1 MAASES
7 PSVKGSATAIGAW
20 RAFPL
25 TSPAGLARV
34 RAQGARQWH
43 RRRGV
48 PRAAVKTIVYQSY
61 RTQNV
66 APWLVR
72 CMRSVA
78 DWAHGQQYEYRF
90 IDNRLF
96 DRLPDWYR
104 HGAGDNVLV
113 LANLARL
120 LVARELLDDGYD
132 RTIWIDA
139 DILVFDDAFR
149 IEIERDFA
157 FCYEVWVWTEGG
169 RTLKQAGVNNSVS
182 VFVRDN
188 AFLDFAIWAHEDVVR
203 RGNHLLAHGTS
214 TRLLSSLYKAVP
226 FPLLTSVGMLS
237 PDVAR
242 GIRDGDCRLAVEY
255 AALHG
260 RPIRA
265 LNLCAS
271 LCGEAIDGRVLD
283 DDDYA
288 AIVEAIVSSGGALF
302 SALPV
307 AQQALSGP

>member
-1 MAASES
+1 M
-7 PSVKGSATAIGAW
+7 
-20 RAFPL
+20 
-25 TSPAGLARV
+25 
-34 RAQGARQWH
+34 
-43 RRRGV
+43 
-48 PRAAVKTIVYQSY
+48 KTIVYQSY

-78 DWAHGQQYEYRF
+78 DWARGQQYEYRF
-90 IDNRLF
+90 IDDRLF

-104 HGAGDNVLV
+104 RGAGHNILV

-120 LVARELLDDGYD
+120 VVARDLLDDGYD
-132 RTIWIDA
+132 RTIWVDA

-203 RGNHLLAHGTS
+203 RGKHLLAHGTS

-242 GIRDGDCRLAVEY
+242 DVRDGDNRLAAEY
-255 AALHG
+255 AVLHA

-265 LNLCAS
+265 INLCAS
-271 LCGEAIDGRVLD
+271 LCGEAIGGRTLD

-288 AIVEAIVSSGGALF
+288 AIVDAIVASRGAPFTASPGVPQIL
-302 SALPV
+302 SAT
-307 AQQALSGP
+307 